1 MKLKTPYKTVMFY
14 GNVLRINVN
23 ANWLAVDKDGTI
35 TAFTDEPCVIGSVW
49 DVTGGEIWNI
59 DARAKLE
66 DENWKDTLTHCPH
79 DQKWMIEEAAK
90 LEQAWNLHVIGL
102 LPSEAKELE
111 LNSLADALSYRA
123 EGNTLQATWDG
134 WMKHAVPKFLQDEDF
149 TKELYN
155 RLFARHKEPE
165 SRIVKDYY
173 GADLIVPTWARFI
186 AMQISGAVW
195 CYEVK
200 PDNIVTDKSTQT
212 WSSMGRGRVAQ
223 VAWRD
228 ESTSIA
234 NWRDSLQEVRV

>member
-14 GNVLRINVN
+14 GNVLHINAD
-23 ANWLAVDKDGTI
+23 ANWIAVEKNGDVR
-35 TAFTDEPCVIGSVW
+35 AFKEKPHAEYNGW
-49 DVTGGEIWNI
+49 DSNSTVFWRL
-59 DARAKLE
+59 DARME
-66 DENWKDTLTHCPH
+66 FEGENWKDTLTHCPN
-79 DQKWMIEEAAK
+79 DQKWMIVAAAK

-134 WMKHAVPKFLQDEDF
+134 WMKHAVPKFLHDEDF
-149 TKELYN
+149 TNELYD

-173 GADLIVPTWARFI
+173 GLDVIVPGWARWI
-186 AMQISGAVW
+186 AMNCNGSVMAFEVQPGITPWDIWGNSIHGKSGA
-195 CYEVK
+195 
-200 PDNIVTDKSTQT
+200 ST
-212 WSSMGRGRVAQ
+212 Q

>member
-14 GNVLRINVN
+14 GNALRINVN

-35 TAFTDEPCVIGSVW
+35 TAFMDEPCVIGSVW

-79 DQKWMIEEAAK
+79 DQKWMIEAAAE
-90 LEQAWNLHVIGL
+90 LAQAWNLHVIGL
-102 LPSEAKELE
+102 LSSEAKDLI
-111 LNSLADALSYRA
+111 LNGLSDALSYRA
-123 EGNTLQATWDG
+123 EGNTLQATWDS

-165 SRIVKDYY
+165 SRIIKDYY
-173 GADLIVPTWARFI
+173 GLDVIVPGWARWV
-186 AMQISGAVW
+186 AMNCNGSVMAFEVQPGITPWDIWGNAIHGKSGAV
-195 CYEVK
+195 
-200 PDNIVTDKSTQT
+200 T
-212 WSSMGRGRVAQ
+212 Q

-228 ESTSIA
+228 ESTSVA

>member
-1 MKLKTPYKTVMFY
+1 MKLKTLYKTVMFY
-14 GNVLRINVN
+14 GNVLHINVN
-23 ANWLAVDKDGTI
+23 ANWLAVDKDGII

-123 EGNTLQATWDG
+123 EGNTLQATWDS
-134 WMKHAVPKFLQDEDF
+134 WIKHAVSRFLHDEDF
-149 TKELYN
+149 TNELYN

-173 GADLIVPTWARFI
+173 GLDVIVPGWARWV
-186 AMQISGAVW
+186 AMNCNGSVMAFAVQPGITPWDIWGNSIHGKSGAV
-195 CYEVK
+195 
-200 PDNIVTDKSTQT
+200 T
-212 WSSMGRGRVAQ
+212 Q

-228 ESTSIA
+228 ESTSVA

>member
-14 GNVLRINVN
+14 GNALRINVN

-49 DVTGGEIWNI
+49 GVTGGEIWNI

-90 LEQAWNLHVIGL
+90 LEQAWNLRVIGL
-102 LPSEAKELE
+102 LPSEAKDLE

-123 EGNTLQATWDG
+123 EGNTLQATWDS
-134 WMKHAVPKFLQDEDF
+134 WIKHAVSRFLHDEDF
-149 TKELYN
+149 TNELYN

-173 GADLIVPTWARFI
+173 GLDVIVPGWARWV
-186 AMQISGAVW
+186 AMNCNGSVMAFEVQPGITPWDIWGNAIHGKSGAV
-195 CYEVK
+195 
-200 PDNIVTDKSTQT
+200 TQ
-212 WSSMGRGRVAQ
+212 G
-223 VAWRD
+223 AWRD
-228 ESTSIA
+228 ESTSEE
-234 NWRDSLQEVRV
+234 NWRDSLREVQV

>member
-1 MKLKTPYKTVMFY
+1 MKLNTPYKTVMFY
-14 GNVLRINVN
+14 GNALRINVN

-123 EGNTLQATWDG
+123 EGNTLQATWDS
-134 WMKHAVPKFLQDEDF
+134 WIKHAVSRFLHDEDF
-149 TKELYN
+149 TNELYN

-173 GADLIVPTWARFI
+173 GLGVIVPGWARWI
-186 AMQISGAVW
+186 AMNCNGSVMAFEVQPGITPWDIWGNAIHGKSGA
-195 CYEVK
+195 
-200 PDNIVTDKSTQT
+200 ST
-212 WSSMGRGRVAQ
+212 Q
-223 VAWRD
+223 VAWRE
-228 ESTSIA
+228 ESTSVA

>member
-14 GNVLRINVN
+14 GNALRINVN

-35 TAFTDEPCVIGSVW
+35 TAFTDTPCVIGSVW

-59 DARAKLE
+59 DARAKFE

-123 EGNTLQATWDG
+123 EGNTLQATWDS
-134 WMKHAVPKFLQDEDF
+134 WIKHAVSRFLHDEDF
-149 TKELYN
+149 TNELYN

-173 GADLIVPTWARFI
+173 GLDVIVPGWARWI
-186 AMQISGAVW
+186 AMNCNGSVMAFEVQPGITPWDIWGNAIHGKSGA
-195 CYEVK
+195 
-200 PDNIVTDKSTQT
+200 ST
-212 WSSMGRGRVAQ
+212 Q

-228 ESTSIA
+228 ESTSVA

>member
-14 GNVLRINVN
+14 GNALRINVN

-102 LPSEAKELE
+102 LSSEAKDLE

-123 EGNTLQATWDG
+123 EGNTLQATWG
-134 WMKHAVPKFLQDEDF
+134 SWIKHAVSRFLHDEDF
-149 TKELYN
+149 TNELYN

-173 GADLIVPTWARFI
+173 GLDVIVPGWARWI
-186 AMQISGAVW
+186 AMNCNGSVMTFEVQPGITPWDIWGNAIHGKSGA
-195 CYEVK
+195 
-200 PDNIVTDKSTQT
+200 ST
-212 WSSMGRGRVAQ
+212 Q
-223 VAWRD
+223 VAWRE
-228 ESTSIA
+228 ESTSVA

>member
-102 LPSEAKELE
+102 LPSEAKDLE
-111 LNSLADALSYRA
+111 FNSLADALSYRA
-123 EGNTLQATWDG
+123 EGNTLQATWDS
-134 WMKHAVPKFLQDEDF
+134 WIKHAVSRFLHDEGF
-149 TKELYN
+149 TNELYN

-173 GADLIVPTWARFI
+173 GLDVIVPGWARWV
-186 AMQISGAVW
+186 AMNCNGSVMAFEVQPGITPWDIWGNAIHGKSGA
-195 CYEVK
+195 
-200 PDNIVTDKSTQT
+200 ST
-212 WSSMGRGRVAQ
+212 Q

-228 ESTSIA
+228 ESTSVA
-234 NWRDSLQEVRV
+234 NWRDSLREVQV

>member
-14 GNVLRINVN
+14 GNALRINVN

-35 TAFTDEPCVIGSVW
+35 TAFMDEPCVIGSVW
-49 DVTGGEIWNI
+49 DVTGGEVWNI

-66 DENWKDTLTHCPH
+66 GENWKDTLTHCPH

-90 LEQAWNLHVIGL
+90 LEQAWNLYTLGL
-102 LPSEAKELE
+102 LSSEAKDLV

-149 TKELYN
+149 TKELYD

-173 GADLIVPTWARFI
+173 GLDVIVPGWARWI
-186 AMQISGAVW
+186 AMNCNGSVMAFEVQPGITPWDIWGNAIHGKSGA
-195 CYEVK
+195 
-200 PDNIVTDKSTQT
+200 ST
-212 WSSMGRGRVAQ
+212 Q

-228 ESTSIA
+228 ESTSVA
-234 NWRDSLQEVRV
+234 NWQDSLREVRL

>member
-14 GNVLRINVN
+14 GNALRINVN

-79 DQKWMIEEAAK
+79 DQKWMIAAVGK
-90 LEQAWNLHVIGL
+90 LHSAYL
-102 LPSEAKELE
+102 LQDDIEYYKAMHLII
-111 LNSLADALSYRA
+111 NDIADIIRTKSVNCSVRDTFNAFMKHA
-123 EGNTLQATWDG
+123 APPCLQATPVVNVLRDNLF
-134 WMKHAVPKFLQDEDF
+134 PKSKD
-149 TKELYN
+149 
-155 RLFARHKEPE
+155 PE

-173 GADLIVPTWARFI
+173 GLDVIVPGWARWV
-186 AMQISGAVW
+186 AMNCNGSVMAFEVQPGITPWDIWGNAIHGKSGA
-195 CYEVK
+195 
-200 PDNIVTDKSTQT
+200 ST
-212 WSSMGRGRVAQ
+212 Q

-234 NWRDSLQEVRV
+234 NWRDSLREVRV